1 MLVVAIYQKKAKA
14 KKKRLANQFFTKNF
28 RQYIK
33 SLLSKS
39 FKDRNHTMNVS
50 GRIPPQGAKEEQS
63 TFEKIKNSPAFT
75 IGTQAALF
83 GLGVLFIQ
91 SPLMDMLVPQ
101 L

>member
-1 MLVVAIYQKKAKA
+1 
-14 KKKRLANQFFTKNF
+14 
-28 RQYIK
+28 
-33 SLLSKS
+33 
-39 FKDRNHTMNVS
+39 MNVS

-83 GLGVLFIQ
+83 GLGGLFIQ

>member
-1 MLVVAIYQKKAKA
+1 
-14 KKKRLANQFFTKNF
+14 
-28 RQYIK
+28 
-33 SLLSKS
+33 
-39 FKDRNHTMNVS
+39 MNVS